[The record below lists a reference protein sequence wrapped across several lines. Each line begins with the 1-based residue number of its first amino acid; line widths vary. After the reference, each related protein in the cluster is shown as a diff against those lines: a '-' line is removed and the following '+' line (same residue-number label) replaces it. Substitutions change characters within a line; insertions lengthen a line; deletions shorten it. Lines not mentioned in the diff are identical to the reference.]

1 MDPKRARKE
10 GASGRPRG
18 TPPPPGDDVT
28 RILLDF
34 RDDQVERK
42 KRRDSASS
50 RKEDRRNRVLVPVLL
65 VLAVLTAWVWLAP
78 PAFLLP
84 EPLPEPSETEVVA
97 GLRLDVYGASVQLL
111 RHREQS
117 GGFPASLGD
126 VATDLPAR
134 EDLRYQRLSDDRFV
148 LIASR
153 SGASITYDSSE
164 PLGALLEPV
173 RREVSESESDG
184 GGG

>member
-1 MDPKRARKE
+1 MDPKRAGGK
-10 GASGRPRG
+10 GPSGRPG
-18 TPPPPGDDVT
+18 GDPPPSGDDVT

-42 KRRDSASS
+42 KRRDSAS
-50 RKEDRRNRVLVPVLL
+50 RPKEDRRNRVLVPVLL

-84 EPLPEPSETEVVA
+84 EPLPEPSEAEVLA

-111 RHREQS
+111 RHREQN
-117 GGFPASLGD
+117 GGFPASLAD
-126 VATDLPAR
+126 VATDVPAR
-134 EDLRYQRLSDDRFV
+134 EDLQYERLSDDRFV
-148 LIASR
+148 LTASR
-153 SGASITYDSSE
+153 GGASVTYDSSE

-173 RREVSESESDG
+173 RREVGENESDG
-184 GGG
+184 EGS